1 MTIKKKEIKTT
12 RAKRP
17 YVGMPAYYAGRKDA
31 IEELRGYIN
40 KNIIWENPT
49 LSLKMVRDKVAEMC
63 RSV

>member
-1 MTIKKKEIKTT
+1 MD

-17 YVGMPAYYAGRKDA
+17 YEGTPAYYAGRKDA
-31 IEELRGYIN
+31 IEELRDYIN

-49 LSLKMVRDKVAEMC
+49 LSLKMVRDKVAEMF